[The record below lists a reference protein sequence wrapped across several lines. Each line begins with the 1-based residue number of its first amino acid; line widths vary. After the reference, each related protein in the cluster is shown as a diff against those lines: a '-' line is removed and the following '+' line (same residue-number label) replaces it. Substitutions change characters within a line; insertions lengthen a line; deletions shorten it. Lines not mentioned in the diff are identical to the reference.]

1 MKIYQIREL
10 STEDLKNA
18 INDNYDALEN
28 YRFQKATSQLENYK
42 AVKNTKRDIAQ
53 MITILKEREIGI
65 NLKIKDKSIKAKSE
79 KTESET
85 SEEKP
90 KKKRTV
96 KKKTE
101 TAEE

>member
-42 AVKNTKRDIAQ
+42 AIKNTKRDIAQ
-53 MITILKEREIGI
+53 MLTVLKERELGL
-65 NLKIKDKSIKAKSE
+65 NLELKDKSVKS
-79 KTESET
+79 KSDVTENVQ

-101 TAEE
+101 SEE

>member
-53 MITILKEREIGI
+53 MLTVLKERELGL
-65 NLKIKDKSIKAKSE
+65 NLELKDKSVKS
-79 KTESET
+79 KSDVTDSVQ

-101 TAEE
+101 SEE

>member
-53 MITILKEREIGI
+53 MLTVLKERELGL
-65 NLKIKDKSIKAKSE
+65 NLELKDKSVKS
-79 KTESET
+79 KSDATDNVQ

-101 TAEE
+101 SEE

>member
-53 MITILKEREIGI
+53 MLTVLKERELGL
-65 NLKIKDKSIKAKSE
+65 NLELKDKSVKSKSE
-79 KTESET
+79 VTDSVQ

-101 TAEE
+101 SEE

>member
-53 MITILKEREIGI
+53 MLTVLKERELGL
-65 NLKIKDKSIKAKSE
+65 NLELKDKSVKS
-79 KTESET
+79 KSDVTNSVQ

-101 TAEE
+101 SEE